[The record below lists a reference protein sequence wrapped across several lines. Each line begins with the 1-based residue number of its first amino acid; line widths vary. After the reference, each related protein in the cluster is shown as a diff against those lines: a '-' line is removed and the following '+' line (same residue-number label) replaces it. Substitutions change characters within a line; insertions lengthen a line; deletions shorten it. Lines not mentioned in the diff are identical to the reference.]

1 VKPEGASGPL
11 VYSGTPTGY
20 SKVAAFMKSAVA
32 GRPCAAEVEAA
43 LREENRLF
51 RYLDANDHFHDIMV
65 GPNWEIVSK
74 KDF

>member
-1 VKPEGASGPL
+1 
-11 VYSGTPTGY
+11 
-20 SKVAAFMKSAVA
+20 MKSAAA

-51 RYLDANDHFHDIMV
+51 RYSDANDRYHDIMV